1 LLSWELLLSSST
13 YFIFL
18 VAIFF
23 LYWPLSELGSRLK
36 SAESR
41 TPALAIILFAN
52 LYFYAR
58 WDLLYLALIPAAA
71 TCDFLF
77 GLGLQFSTNQRM
89 RKVLV
94 TASILMNLGLL
105 ATFKYVPFFLQNWAH
120 LTGTKAPAWHWS
132 LPLSLSFYVFQAL
145 TYTID
150 LYRGDAKGTQSYLA
164 HLTAVSFFP
173 TILAGPITRVTTLM
187 EQFEKRRFLDP
198 AEGGRALFLI
208 GMGLTKKLL
217 IADYLGA
224 NLVNRIFDFP
234 NLYTG
239 AETLIAVYAYALEIY
254 CDFSG
259 YTDIALGSAMLLGI
273 KLPPNFNRPYAAESI
288 ADFWRR
294 WHISLSNWLRD
305 YLYFSLPGKRSKVAP
320 YFNLILTMV
329 IGGLWHGA
337 SWTFVV
343 WGALH
348 GVGLAAVRYVQTTWP
363 AEKGAA
369 IPLWWRYGRIVLTFH
384 FVAFAWIFFR
394 ASSLENA
401 TQMLSRIGS
410 LTVSLANV
418 SAPLALILTIA
429 IVAHYVPKRWYD
441 ASLSLFVRAP
451 FYAQAIAL
459 VLLVIGLQNVLQ
471 TGAAPF
477 IYTRF

>member
-1 LLSWELLLSSST
+1 
-13 YFIFL
+13 L

-23 LYWPLSELGSRLK
+23 LYWPLSELGSRLELLK
-36 SAESR
+36 GR
-41 TPALAIILFAN
+41 ALAIALILFAN
-52 LYFYAR
+52 LYFYAK
-58 WDLLYLALIPAAA
+58 WDLIYLALIPAAA
-71 TCDFLF
+71 TCDFLL
-77 GLGLQFSTNQRM
+77 GLGLQHSSNPKM

-94 TASILMNLGLL
+94 TVSIVMNLGLL
-105 ATFKYVPFFLQNWAH
+105 ATFKYMPFFLENWAH
-120 LTGTKAPAWHWS
+120 VTGTKAPEWRWL
-132 LPLSLSFYVFQAL
+132 LPLSLSFYVFQSL

-150 LYRGDAKGTQSYLA
+150 LYRGDAKGTDSYLT
-164 HLTAVSFFP
+164 HLAAVTFFP
-173 TILAGPITRVTTLM
+173 TVLAGPITRVSSLVD
-187 EQFEKRRFLDP
+187 QLGKRKLLEAGDS
-198 AEGGRALFLI
+198 GRALFLI

-239 AETLIAVYAYALEIY
+239 SETLIAVYAYALEIY

-259 YTDIALGSAMLLGI
+259 YTDIALGSALLLGI
-273 KLPPNFNRPYAAESI
+273 KLPPNFNRPYAAENI

-305 YLYFSLPGKRSKVAP
+305 YLYFSLPGKRSKIAP
-320 YFNLILTMV
+320 YINLIVTMV

-337 SWTFVV
+337 SWTFVA

-348 GVGLAAVRYVQTTWP
+348 GVGLAAVRYVQTAWP
-363 AEKGAA
+363 AEKNAVVPA
-369 IPLWWRYGRIVLTFH
+369 WWRYGRIVLTFH

-394 ASSLENA
+394 ASSFENA
-401 TQMLSRIGS
+401 MQILSRIAS
-410 LTVSLANV
+410 LTVSFANV
-418 SAPLALILTIA
+418 PGPLLLILAIA
-429 IVAHYVPKRWYD
+429 ILAHYVPKRWYD
-441 ASLSLFVRAP
+441 ASLALYTRAP